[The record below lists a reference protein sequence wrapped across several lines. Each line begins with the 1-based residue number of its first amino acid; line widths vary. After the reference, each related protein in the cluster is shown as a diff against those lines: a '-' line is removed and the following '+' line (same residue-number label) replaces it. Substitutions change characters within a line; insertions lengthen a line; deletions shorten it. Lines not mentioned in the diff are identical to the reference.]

1 MDFWVFRPAVD
12 TWKHCEPLYKAY
24 YYYQSIVSQ
33 KARENLLEMLCVC
46 VCQCVMNGQCQTG
59 VVGYAWIMLDS

>member
-24 YYYQSIVSQ
+24 YQSIVSQ

-46 VCQCVMNGQCQTG
+46 VSVCDEWSVPNRSGWICLDN
-59 VVGYAWIMLDS
+59 VG